1 MEKKI
6 RALVL
11 KVAQSRK
18 QATTQNEDIFQTIVE
33 CSEKKSALGL
43 DSGDRFIVDNF
54 KNIYL
59 AGYETAAVSAAWT
72 LMLLATNPE
81 WQDSARAEVLEVC
94 GGRDP
99 DPDMVRKMKIVSNLV
114 VLKLKLL
121 FGIQSYGYE

>member
-11 KVAQSRK
+11 KVAQARK
-18 QATTQNEDIFQTIVE
+18 QATTQNEDIFQTIVKG
-33 CSEKKSALGL
+33 SEKKSDLGL
-43 DSGDRFIVDNF
+43 DSEDRFIVDNF

-81 WQDSARAEVLEVC
+81 WQDIARAEVLEVC

-99 DPDMVRKMKIVSNLV
+99 DPDMVRKMKVVSNLV
-114 VLKLKLL
+114 VVKLKLL